1 MRGAMDMA
9 EDKVQSKGVVTVIM
23 AAAFLF
29 TFSQF
34 LLITAFPTIMAEFG
48 INATQVQWLT
58 TSFLLTSIIFI
69 PMSGYLSTTFSS
81 KALVVFAMSCML
93 IGTIIGGWS
102 PNFGILILSRVIQA
116 IGAGIILPLVQT
128 ILLIVFPY
136 HRRGFAMGML
146 ECRARFG
153 AIDFRYRH
161 RYTRLAFTALGAAAS
176 GRHYFDTRNLPDEKC
191 IEEK

>member
-1 MRGAMDMA
+1 MA
-9 EDKVQSKGVVTVIM
+9 KEKVESKGVVAVIM

-34 LLITAFPTIMAEFG
+34 LLITAFPTIMAEFD

-81 KALVVFAMSCML
+81 KALVVFAMSCMVV
-93 IGTIIGGWS
+93 GTIIGGWS
-102 PNFGILILSRVIQA
+102 PNFGVLILSRVIQA

-146 ECRARFG
+146 GPRFS
-153 AIDFRYRH
+153 AVDFRGDYRCA
-161 RYTRLAFTALGAAAS
+161 RLAFTALGASAARS
-176 GRHYFDTRNLPDEKC
+176 HHFDSSNLPDEKC
-191 IEEK
+191 VEEE

>member
-93 IGTIIGGWS
+93 IRTIIGGWL
-102 PNFGILILSRVIQA
+102 PNFGLLGCSGVFES
-116 IGAGIILPLVQT
+116 IGAGVIPPLVQT
-128 ILLIVFPY
+128 ILLIVFPVL
-136 HRRGFAMGML
+136 RRAFARGML
-146 ECRARFG
+146 GDME
-153 AIDFRYRH
+153 I
-161 RYTRLAFTALGAAAS
+161 
-176 GRHYFDTRNLPDEKC
+176 
-191 IEEK
+191 